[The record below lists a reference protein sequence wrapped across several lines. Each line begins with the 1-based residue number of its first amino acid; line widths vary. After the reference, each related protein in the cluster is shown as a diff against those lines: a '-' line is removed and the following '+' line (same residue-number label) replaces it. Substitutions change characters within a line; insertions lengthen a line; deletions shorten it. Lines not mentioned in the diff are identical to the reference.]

1 MVILIPNNYPM
12 RDWHVKNMEKTV
24 VKYLKGLPENASPY
38 QKRLFKKYGGFS
50 KVCNRIKYDIKHG
63 VKNEEIFSFLE
74 KIKTDSDFSDLR
86 KLEGYI
92 DRINEIETKFN
103 EIRFLNGDGNKI

>member
-12 RDWHVKNMEKTV
+12 REWHVKNMEKTV
-24 VKYLKGLPENASPY
+24 VKYLTGLPENASPY
-38 QKRLFKKYGGFS
+38 QKRLFKKYGGFN

-63 VKNEEIFSFLE
+63 VKNEEIVLFLE

-86 KLEGYI
+86 KLEGYP
-92 DRINEIETKFN
+92 DRINDIETKFN
-103 EIRFLNGDGNKI
+103 DIHF